1 MPLLMLGK
9 GYMTI
14 LGYLIMTVGWLIGD
28 ETTISAGAV
37 LGGLGI
43 TRKAAVGL

>member
-28 ETTISAGAV
+28 DTTISAGAA
-37 LGGLGI
+37 LGGLGVA
-43 TRKAAVGL
+43 RKAAAGL